1 MPLFDRFLGLLCL
14 LFLEALLQNMLVGI
28 ALYPPSESSSIPS
41 PPRFFSPAASLSP
54 ATTPSVRASHLFFA
68 NNYSFDSLQASL
80 VFIPIGVGGLV
91 ATLTTGKA
99 VDWNYARHARRL
111 GFPVRK
117 NKFTDHSEF
126 PLELAGMQVSLPLLL
141 LGSACIIAYG
151 WTMQARVSLAGPIVL
166 LFFVGYAVQRGFQV
180 LNVLMVDLYA
190 GQAATATAANN
201 LARCLLGA
209 ASSAAIIPMSDAVG
223 RGWAYTVLAL
233 VIRAIMHRPCC
244 ARGRERWFEKQ
255 RPNGS

>member
-1 MPLFDRFLGLLCL
+1 
-14 LFLEALLQNMLVGI
+14 
-28 ALYPPSESSSIPS
+28 
-41 PPRFFSPAASLSP
+41 
-54 ATTPSVRASHLFFA
+54 
-68 NNYSFDSLQASL
+68 
-80 VFIPIGVGGLV
+80 
-91 ATLTTGKA
+91 
-99 VDWNYARHARRL
+99 
-111 GFPVRK
+111 
-117 NKFTDHSEF
+117 
-126 PLELAGMQVSLPLLL
+126 MQVSLPLLL

-244 ARGRERWFEKQ
+244 KYELRYRMAKAQEGERD
-255 RPNGS
+255 GSKSKGLTVAKCMNLGQIDPFRLTERM